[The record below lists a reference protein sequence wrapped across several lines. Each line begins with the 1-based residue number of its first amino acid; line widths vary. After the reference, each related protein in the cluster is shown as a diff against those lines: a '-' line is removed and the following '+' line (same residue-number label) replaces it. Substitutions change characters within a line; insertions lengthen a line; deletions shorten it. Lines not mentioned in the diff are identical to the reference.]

1 MNNDKKI
8 AIIPARAGSK
18 RIPNKNIRN
27 FEGKPIIAHS
37 IEKAIKSKI
46 FDRIIVSTD
55 SEEIASISKEYGAE
69 VPFLRPENISDDN
82 ATLLEVQEHALKM
95 LNIDSGY
102 ICIILATAPLLQ
114 KKFLIEGYKKIK
126 NTKYL
131 HSFSACSMPFPIQ
144 RTFMINDSGT
154 CEMFYPKNFSK
165 KSQDLPEAYQDAGQF
180 YWTNLNINIVPSKN
194 IMFGTN
200 SLPIII
206 PRHFVQDI
214 DSQEDW
220 DRAEVLYKVINEKNF
235 N

>member
-8 AIIPARAGSK
+8 AIIPARAGSEENS
-18 RIPNKNIRN
+18 NKNIRN

-114 KKFLIEGYKKIK
+114 K
-126 NTKYL
+126 
-131 HSFSACSMPFPIQ
+131 
-144 RTFMINDSGT
+144 
-154 CEMFYPKNFSK
+154 NFSLKVIK
-165 KSQDLPEAYQDAGQF
+165 KSKI
-180 YWTNLNINIVPSKN
+180 LNICILFLHAQYPSPSR
-194 IMFGTN
+194 G
-200 SLPIII
+200 L
-206 PRHFVQDI
+206 
-214 DSQEDW
+214 
-220 DRAEVLYKVINEKNF
+220 L
-235 N
+235 